1 MAVLHLAHTSGFFSA
16 LEQLS
21 HSVALLLSL
30 SAAASSVLGI
40 WSRRRQ
46 EQLLELQASSK
57 STHDLNIHGSSQY
70 GTTHAFCDQR
80 A

>member
-1 MAVLHLAHTSGFFSA
+1 VAVLHLAHTSGFFSA

-21 HSVALLLSL
+21 HSVELLLSL

-46 EQLLELQASSK
+46 EQLQASSK

-70 GTTHAFCDQR
+70 ETTHSR
-80 A
+80 LL

>member
-1 MAVLHLAHTSGFFSA
+1 VAVLHLAHTSGFFSA

-40 WSRRRQ
+40 WSQRRQ
-46 EQLLELQASSK
+46 EQLQASSK
-57 STHDLNIHGSSQY
+57 STHDLNIYGSSQY
-70 GTTHAFCDQR
+70 GTTR
-80 A
+80 SRLL

>member
-30 SAAASSVLGI
+30 SAAASSVLGT

-46 EQLLELQASSK
+46 EQLQASSK
-57 STHDLNIHGSSQY
+57 STHETWKFMGPSQY
-70 GTTHAFCDQR
+70 GTTHASVTRGLD
-80 A
+80 